1 LPKTQQQ
8 QQSPH
13 RQQPLSL
20 SLSLANSPTKSDER
34 SDARYVYSPAHIIPS
49 ASHVIHLC
57 LSQRHEER
65 KEQHKALASDRR
77 WRHEQQYQRQ
87 EQRQDDGTRAY
98 AGRTLDFHRNIATP
112 STTDAD
118 DDDDGA
124 QDYYHEQREEKGK
137 WKAREEEEEL
147 VVPQDVASG
156 AMLLA
161 MARPAKTRHGR
172 RGRPH
177 RSPLAA
183 MTDGEAFEVIEVD
196 GRLVALDE
204 DGWEILPDENAEKA
218 FVLYSEIVRGI
229 VR

>member
-1 LPKTQQQ
+1 LE
-8 QQSPH
+8 
-13 RQQPLSL
+13 
-20 SLSLANSPTKSDER
+20 A
-34 SDARYVYSPAHIIPS
+34 
-49 ASHVIHLC
+49 
-57 LSQRHEER
+57 
-65 KEQHKALASDRR
+65 
-77 WRHEQQYQRQ
+77 
-87 EQRQDDGTRAY
+87 RAY

-118 DDDDGA
+118 DDDDDGA

-137 WKAREEEEEL
+137 WKAREAEEEEEEL

-161 MARPAKTRHGR
+161 MARPAKMRHGR
-172 RGRPH
+172 CGRPH